1 VTENKGHILIVED
14 ETALRQITA
23 ERLTDHGYQVT
34 QAETGETACE
44 LLADFAFDIVITD
57 LRLPGMDGMAVI
69 GKARG
74 LYSEIIA
81 VVVTGYG
88 TVQDAVAAI
97 KRGASDFVTKPFQFD
112 HLLHILSS
120 ALEQRRL
127 KSENAYLRSQLQE
140 FYGFQEII
148 GQSPAMVKLFKVLE
162 TVSSTTSTI
171 LLTGETGTGKELV
184 ARAIHHNSLR
194 SQKKFVPLNCGAIP
208 ETLLEDE
215 LFGHVKGAFTGAIAD
230 RSGRLEQAHT
240 GTLFLDE
247 IGTMSTSL
255 QSKLLRVLQDREFE
269 RVGDTQSIK
278 VDVRFVAATNSD
290 LEEMIKDGRFREDL
304 YYRLNVIPIH
314 LPPLRDRREDIPLL
328 VQRFL
333 NKLGQEQDPQR
344 SDIRVSQEA
353 MRQLMALDWP
363 GNIRQLENTIE
374 RIVVLTSGQ
383 SQIGISDLPLELQQK
398 NEGTISSIVELPANG
413 IDSQNYLRNLER
425 DLIRQALDRTEGNPT
440 KAAELLNI
448 KRTTFIEKTKRLSLD
463 S

>member
-1 VTENKGHILIVED
+1 
-14 ETALRQITA
+14 
-23 ERLTDHGYQVT
+23 
-34 QAETGETACE
+34 
-44 LLADFAFDIVITD
+44 
-57 LRLPGMDGMAVI
+57 M
-69 GKARG
+69 
-74 LYSEIIA
+74 
-81 VVVTGYG
+81 
-88 TVQDAVAAI
+88 
-97 KRGASDFVTKPFQFD
+97 
-112 HLLHILSS
+112 
-120 ALEQRRL
+120 
-127 KSENAYLRSQLQE
+127 
-140 FYGFQEII
+140 
-148 GQSPAMVKLFKVLE
+148 
-162 TVSSTTSTI
+162 
-171 LLTGETGTGKELV
+171 
-184 ARAIHHNSLR
+184 
-194 SQKKFVPLNCGAIP
+194 
-208 ETLLEDE
+208 
-215 LFGHVKGAFTGAIAD
+215 
-230 RSGRLEQAHT
+230 
-240 GTLFLDE
+240 DE

-425 DLIRQALDRTEGNPT
+425 ALIRQALDRTEGNPT